1 MTTLIIIVSSIITI
15 FLVGFM
21 FYSLK
26 MSNRKKE
33 TSDWKVGDHIR
44 LFNQNGLVKL
54 LGWSENAIYVE
65 IEGAANKI
73 EWDEFNF
80 NKSVIWRRNWNDCG
94 KYMGNQKPG
103 FTPVLVPVAQLSVDG
118 KPVETLSEIECEIY
132 LKKALE
138 EEAYELADAIRK
150 RSEKFR

>member
-1 MTTLIIIVSSIITI
+1 MTTLILIVSSIITI

-33 TSDWKVGDHIR
+33 TSDWKVGDQIR

-73 EWDEFNF
+73 EWD
-80 NKSVIWRRNWNDCG
+80 
-94 KYMGNQKPG
+94 
-103 FTPVLVPVAQLSVDG
+103 
-118 KPVETLSEIECEIY
+118 
-132 LKKALE
+132 
-138 EEAYELADAIRK
+138 
-150 RSEKFR
+150 KFGL

>member
-21 FYSLK
+21 SYSLK

-33 TSDWKVGDHIR
+33 TSDWKVGDQISIFGR
-44 LFNQNGLVKL
+44 DGLIKV
-54 LGWSENAIYVE
+54 LGWSEDAIYVE
-65 IEGAANKI
+65 IEGLANKI
-73 EWDEFNF
+73 EWDKFKF
-80 NKSVIWRRNWNDCG
+80 NKSVVWRRNWNDCG
-94 KYMGNQKPG
+94 KYMKDQKPG
-103 FTPVLVPVAQLSVDG
+103 FTPVLTTPVQMSVDG

>member
-21 FYSLK
+21 SYSLK

-33 TSDWKVGDHIR
+33 TSDWKVGDKISIVGR
-44 LFNQNGLVKL
+44 DGLIKV
-54 LGWSENAIYVE
+54 LGWSEDAIYVE
-65 IEGAANKI
+65 IEGLANKI
-73 EWDEFNF
+73 EWDKFEF
-80 NKSVIWRRNWNDCG
+80 NKSVVWRRNWNDCG
-94 KYMGNQKPG
+94 KYMNDQKPG
-103 FTPVLVPVAQLSVDG
+103 FTPVLITPVQMSVDG

>member
-1 MTTLIIIVSSIITI
+1 M
-15 FLVGFM
+15 
-21 FYSLK
+21 
-26 MSNRKKE
+26 
-33 TSDWKVGDHIR
+33 GD
-44 LFNQNGLVKL
+44 
-54 LGWSENAIYVE
+54 
-65 IEGAANKI
+65 
-73 EWDEFNF
+73 
-80 NKSVIWRRNWNDCG
+80 
-94 KYMGNQKPG
+94 QKPG